1 MLDNPGASNSR
12 QRMQDILQDLRER
25 ICLLEYQPG
34 ARLSEAVLAE
44 HYGVSRTPIRTVLTW
59 LEADG
64 LVQARHGAGTFVTDV
79 DMAALTQV
87 YQLRLELMELMSRLQ
102 PLTADEALLQS
113 MQGFAQDLKDHASEF
128 DAPAFARLNL
138 RFFLMRLPLIG
149 NQPLRDISERLYYQ
163 TARVWISSID
173 KLDFT
178 SEVAFF
184 ANEVADVIAALQID
198 DVTTALMVQRLHLS
212 MAFHRMQRD

>member
-1 MLDNPGASNSR
+1 MLDSQGPSNSR
-12 QRMQDILQDLRER
+12 QRMQDILQDLRES

-34 ARLSEAVLAE
+34 ARLSEVTLAE

-64 LVQARHGAGTFVTDV
+64 LVQAKHGAGTFVTDV
-79 DMAALTQV
+79 DMAALKQV
-87 YQLRLELMELMSRLQ
+87 YQLRLELMEMMPRLEPQ
-102 PLTADEALLQS
+102 TASASLLAD
-113 MQGFAQDLKDHASEF
+113 MLVFAQDLRDHASEF
-128 DAPAFARLNL
+128 DAQAFARLNL

-178 SEVAFF
+178 SEVSFF
-184 ANEVADVIAALQID
+184 ADEVKAVINALQEH
-198 DVTTALMVQRLHLS
+198 DVTTAFMVQRVHLS

>member
-1 MLDNPGASNSR
+1 MLDSQGPSNSR
-12 QRMQDILQDLRER
+12 QRMQDILQDLRES

-34 ARLSEAVLAE
+34 ARLSEVTLAE

-79 DMAALTQV
+79 DMAALKQV
-87 YQLRLELMELMSRLQ
+87 YQLRLELMEVMLRLQ
-102 PLTADEALLQS
+102 PQSAPPSLLADMQS
-113 MQGFAQDLKDHASEF
+113 FAEDLRDHVSEF

-149 NQPLRDISERLYYQ
+149 NPPLRAISERLYYQ
-163 TARVWISSID
+163 TARVWISNID
-173 KLDFT
+173 KRDFA
-178 SEVAFF
+178 SEIDIFTCEM
-184 ANEVADVIAALQID
+184 NDVIDALQVGD
-198 DVTTALMVQRLHLS
+198 AATALLVQRTHLA
-212 MAFHRMQRD
+212 MDFHRMQRD